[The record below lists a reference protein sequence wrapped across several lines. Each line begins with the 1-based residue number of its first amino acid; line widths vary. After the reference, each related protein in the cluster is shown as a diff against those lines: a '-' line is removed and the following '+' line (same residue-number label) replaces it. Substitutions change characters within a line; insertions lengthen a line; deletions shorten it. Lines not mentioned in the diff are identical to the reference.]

1 MFNENNKIIFII
13 LSIALLGGLQP
24 IIFSRIINYNIP
36 KKQILLYVGMI
47 NILFV
52 GFYIY
57 FFDKEIQHQHKP
69 HNHCD
74 KVHLI
79 ILFIIYTL
87 ICITI
92 PNLLYTYN
100 MHKEIVISHN
110 SLLYISPL
118 FTLLIAYFI
127 FNKDI
132 TLKQFLGAG
141 LIFGGAYF
149 ICD

>member
-24 IIFSRIINYNIP
+24 IIFDKIINYNIP
-36 KKQILLYVGMI
+36 KKEILLYVGII
-47 NILFV
+47 NILFI
-52 GFYIY
+52 GIYIY
-57 FFDKEIQHQHKP
+57 FFDKEMHHDHKT
-69 HNHCD
+69 NNDCN
-74 KVHLI
+74 KLHLI

-87 ICITI
+87 MCITI

-100 MHKEIVISHN
+100 IHKEIVISHN

-118 FTLLIAYFI
+118 FTVLIAYFI

-132 TLKQFLGAG
+132 SLKQFFGAG